1 MNGQTVV
8 TVDGQKLGHV
18 VADHDDCA
26 VVEHGH
32 LRKTQHAIPHQLLHE
47 GGDEIRATVSREVV
61 ESSPRAED
69 GRFDRDAVMVH
80 YGLVDPELADPML
93 LEADRDG
100 VDSAPAAVDNAEAAG
115 LRAGLTPAAAER
127 AAQRERLSHPE
138 AGADPP
144 RIVEKLPGG
153 ADDPSGTTSNYH

>member
-8 TVDGQKLGHV
+8 TVDGQKLGQV

-47 GGDEIRATVSREVV
+47 GGDEIRATVSKEIV

-69 GRFDRDAVMVH
+69 GAFDREAVMLH
-80 YGLVDPELADPML
+80 YGLIDPALADPML
-93 LEADRDG
+93 LEDPDL
-100 VDSAPAAVDNAEAAG
+100 DSAEVAGARYGVEPA
-115 LRAGLTPAAAER
+115 PK
-127 AAQRERLSHPE
+127 ERLE
-138 AGADPP
+138 QRDPSLQGP
-144 RIVEKLPGG
+144 KIVEKLPGG
-153 ADDPSGTTSNYH
+153 ANDPSGTTSNYH